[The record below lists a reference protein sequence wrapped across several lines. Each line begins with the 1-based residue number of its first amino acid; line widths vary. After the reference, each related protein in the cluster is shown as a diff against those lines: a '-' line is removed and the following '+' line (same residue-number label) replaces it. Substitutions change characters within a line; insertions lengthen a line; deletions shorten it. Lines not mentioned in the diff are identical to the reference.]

1 MITNLPFELL
11 TASNDFTD
19 EQKMFDQLQGESFD
33 GTEKGPLDFRG
44 RKTPIRSFCHDI
56 ETKKIL
62 LSVS

>member
-1 MITNLPFELL
+1 ML
-11 TASNDFTD
+11 D
-19 EQKMFDQLQGESFD
+19 KLQGESFD